1 MNSTNQNQTA
11 ALMDNQ
17 TEISPLKARLNRMAI
32 HVPGNFPTP
41 AEVIPIIEAR
51 LAAHMKHISRTA
63 SSTSGD
69 FVEWKQI
76 HDAYTE
82 LLTDLRPAEKQFFAE
97 NSARNSEL
105 PPSERDPKCTESV
118 RKCTTG
124 VRQETIGAQS
134 DTNGARHE
142 TIGAQKCTTIPQD
155 LDDDE
160 DELDE
165 ENRLENNEDEDEASD
180 DEDEAQLEADL
191 EAELA
196 GFENDAQRMAEA
208 AEDLK
213 AELNRRNRFDRLTAE
228 QQAAIVALLDSNH
241 SLATV
246 VRLIAKPTPPGMNFK
261 ISKSGLAKF
270 AKRYK
275 TRESERRRI
284 QNAQASADLLDK
296 SQDPDKAFQTA
307 LERLLRLRLL
317 TTSSE
322 PDAPLETIDALTT
335 ILLKIR
341 KQALAERKQTH
352 AEKSK

>member
-1 MNSTNQNQTA
+1 MRTSIPPSRDAASLQSRENERTHMNSTNQNQNA

-17 TEISPLKARLNRMAI
+17 NEISPLKARLNRMAI
-32 HVPGNFPTP
+32 HVPGNNPTP
-41 AEVIPIIEAR
+41 AEVIPIIESR

-82 LLTDLRPAEKQFFAE
+82 LLTDLRSAEKQFFAE

-105 PPSERDPKCTESV
+105 PPTERDAKCTESV

-124 VRQETIGAQS
+124 VRQ
-134 DTNGARHE
+134 E

-208 AEDLK
+208 AE
-213 AELNRRNRFDRLTAE
+213 EGREGRR
-228 QQAAIVALLDSNH
+228 
-241 SLATV
+241 
-246 VRLIAKPTPPGMNFK
+246 
-261 ISKSGLAKF
+261 
-270 AKRYK
+270 
-275 TRESERRRI
+275 
-284 QNAQASADLLDK
+284 
-296 SQDPDKAFQTA
+296 
-307 LERLLRLRLL
+307 
-317 TTSSE
+317 
-322 PDAPLETIDALTT
+322 
-335 ILLKIR
+335 
-341 KQALAERKQTH
+341 
-352 AEKSK
+352 